1 MKEGFWD
8 VPRRTT
14 LTDLSKQLGV
24 SKSTLSAQIQRIN
37 NRVMH
42 TFSEEIRKRSN

>member
-1 MKEGFWD
+1 

-42 TFSEEIRKRSN
+42 AFSEEIRKRSN